1 VRVVRPACSRG
12 TSNDEQDDRSLSRRR
27 EQAGRAHHPSDAALH
42 NISRY
47 PEHIMA
53 REGTQKKLERVR
65 PPRVNISY
73 DVETGGAIETKE
85 LPFLMGVLADLSGK
99 PAEALPRLKERKFVE
114 VTPDNFDAVLK
125 SMTPRVQFT
134 VENKLQPES
143 GGKIGVDIT
152 FETLDDFNPEAVA
165 RRVGP
170 LKELLDLR
178 TKLADLRGSLQ
189 GNDKLDEIL
198 QNTLN
203 DASAMKKLESEVG
216 LQGGSDA

>member
-1 VRVVRPACSRG
+1 
-12 TSNDEQDDRSLSRRR
+12 
-27 EQAGRAHHPSDAALH
+27 
-42 NISRY
+42 
-47 PEHIMA
+47 MA

-85 LPFLMGVLADLSGK
+85 LPFLMGVLADLSGNPK
-99 PAEALPRLKERKFVE
+99 EALPRLKDRKFVE
-114 VTPDNFDAVLK
+114 ITPDNFDAVLK
-125 SMTPRVQFT
+125 SMQPRVQFT
-134 VENKLQPES
+134 VANKLQPES

-152 FETLDDFNPEAVA
+152 FESLDDFNPEAVA

-189 GNDKLDEIL
+189 GNDKLEEIL
-198 QNTLN
+198 QSTLN
-203 DASAMKKLESEVG
+203 DADAMAKLKTELGSE
-216 LQGGSDA
+216 GGSNG